1 MHTIDLIVIALYMVA
16 LVAIGLI
23 AKRKAGA
30 SADSYFLGNRKM
42 SWWMLGS
49 SGMASNLDVSGTLI
63 IVAFIYAIGIQG
75 LFIEI
80 RGGVVLIMAFLMI
93 FMGKWNRRAQ
103 VMTVAE
109 WMKLRFG
116 SGPQGNLARLLSAIA
131 NIAFAIATI
140 TYFAQGAGIFLGSI
154 LDIDPRLASVMMIFV
169 ASIYTVA
176 SGLYG
181 VIYTDVFQ
189 GFLIFFTI
197 IYVCILA
204 FVQFDLPEEFLV
216 SVPMLDGTF
225 KSIETSLSDWGQI
238 IPSWTMDLPG
248 EYARYNLFGI
258 AILFYLFKSTIEGS
272 GGTGGYQIQRYFAA
286 KSDRE
291 AGLLSLFWIGL
302 MAFRWPFVVAIA
314 MLGINI
320 GLGGSVIAN
329 PEEVLPIV
337 IMNELPVVIT
347 GLLVAGLV
355 AAAMSTFDSV
365 VNAGAA
371 YWVKDIYHR
380 FLNRRASERQLVI
393 QSRVSSAVLI
403 LVGLLMTFFFRN
415 LNDIWAW
422 ITMGLGAGLIVP
434 QIIRWY
440 WWRFNGYGFAFGTLA
455 GMILAIGQR
464 LVAPEIPE
472 YMSFIFIA
480 GGTFV
485 ISITVTLLTTP
496 TESTVLTKFYKITR
510 PFGFWGPVRSCFR
523 SQDIQKI
530 NAENRRDILATFIA
544 VPWQIILFLTPMSFM
559 TQQWG
564 NFFALTAVLLVLS
577 VGLYFAWFRHLS
589 TIDRGR
595 EEEPVPVSKA
605 PLK

>member
-1 MHTIDLIVIALYMVA
+1 MHTIDFIVIALYMLA
-16 LVAIGLI
+16 LVVIGLI
-23 AKRKAGA
+23 AKSKAGA

-80 RGGVVLIMAFLMI
+80 RGGVVLIMAFLMV

-116 SGPQGNLARLLSAIA
+116 SGTQGNMARLLSAIA
-131 NIAFAIATI
+131 NIAFAVATI

-154 LDIDPRLASVMMIFV
+154 LGIDPRLASVMMIFV

-189 GFLIFFTI
+189 GFLIFFAI

-216 SVPMLDGTF
+216 SVPLLDGTF
-225 KSIETSLSDWGQI
+225 QSLSVSRDSWSQI
-238 IPSWTMDLPG
+238 FPSWNMELPG
-248 EYARYNLFGI
+248 EYSRYNLFGI
-258 AILFYLFKSTIEGS
+258 AVLFYLFKSTIEGS

-314 MLGINI
+314 ILGINI

-337 IMNELPVVIT
+337 IMNELPIFIT
-347 GLLVAGLV
+347 GLLVAGLI

-380 FLNRRASERQLVI
+380 FLNRRATEKQLVL
-393 QSRVSSAVLI
+393 QSRLSSALLI
-403 LVGLLMTFFFRN
+403 VVGLLLTFAFRN

-422 ITMGLGAGLIVP
+422 LTMGLGAGLIIP

-455 GMILAIGQR
+455 GMVLAIGQR
-464 LVAPEIPE
+464 LIAPEIPE
-472 YMSFIFIA
+472 YTSFIFIA
-480 GGTFV
+480 GGTF
-485 ISITVTLLTTP
+485 IMCITVTLLTSP
-496 TESTVLTKFYKITR
+496 TESKVLAKFYKITR
-510 PFGFWGPVRSCFR
+510 PFGFWGPVRSLFR
-523 SQDIQKI
+523 RDDIDRI
-530 NAENRRDILATFIA
+530 NSENRRDILAVCIA

-559 TQQWG
+559 TKQWG
-564 NFFALTAVLLVLS
+564 NFFMLAGVLIVLS
-577 VGLYFAWFRHLS
+577 IALYFAWFRHLS

-595 EEEPVPVSKA
+595 QEEPVPVRHV
-605 PLK
+605 

>member
-1 MHTIDLIVIALYMVA
+1 MHTIDLVIIALYMLA
-16 LVAIGLI
+16 LVVIGLV
-23 AKRKAGA
+23 ARRKAGQ

-63 IVAFIYAIGIQG
+63 IVAFVYVIGIQG

-93 FMGKWNRRAQ
+93 FMGKWNRRAR

-116 SGPQGNLARLLSAIA
+116 SGMQGNLARLLSAIA

-154 LDIDPRLASVMMIFV
+154 LGIDPRLASVMMIAI
-169 ASIYTVA
+169 ASIYTIA

-204 FVQFDLPEEFLV
+204 FTQFDLPEEFLV
-216 SVPMLDGTF
+216 SVPLLDGGF
-225 KSIETSLSDWGQI
+225 QSINVTLSEWARV
-238 IPSWTMDLPG
+238 IPAWTMDLPG
-248 EYARYNLFGI
+248 QYARYNLFGI
-258 AILFYLFKSTIEGS
+258 AILFYLIKSTIEGS

-302 MAFRWPFVVAIA
+302 LAFRWPFVVAIA
-314 MLGINI
+314 ILGINI
-320 GLGGSVIAN
+320 GVGGSIIEN

-347 GLLVAGLV
+347 GLLVAGLI

-380 FLNRRASERQLVI
+380 FLNRRASEKQLVL
-393 QSRVSSAVLI
+393 QSRISSAVFI
-403 LVGLLMTFFFRN
+403 VVGLLLTFAFRN
-415 LNDIWAW
+415 LNDIWSW

-455 GMILAIGQR
+455 GMVLAIGQR
-464 LVAPEIPE
+464 LIAPDIPE
-472 YMSFIFIA
+472 YLSFVFIA

-485 ISITVTLLTTP
+485 ICITVTLLTTP
-496 TESTVLTKFYKITR
+496 TESAVLARFYKITR
-510 PFGFWGPVRSCFR
+510 PFGFWKPVRDLFR
-523 SQDIQKI
+523 RDDIRNIKS
-530 NAENRRDILATFIA
+530 ENRRDILSIFIA

-559 TQQWG
+559 TRQWD
-564 NFFALTAVLLVLS
+564 NFFVLAVILAVLS
-577 VGLYFAWFRHLS
+577 VALYFTWFRHLS
-589 TIDRGR
+589 TIDRGK
-595 EEEPVPVSKA
+595 EEEPKLREVQR
-605 PLK
+605 L